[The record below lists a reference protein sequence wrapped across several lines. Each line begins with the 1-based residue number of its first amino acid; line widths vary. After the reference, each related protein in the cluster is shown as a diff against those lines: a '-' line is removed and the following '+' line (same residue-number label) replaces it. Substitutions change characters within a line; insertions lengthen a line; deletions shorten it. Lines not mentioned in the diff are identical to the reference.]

1 MRISRLAGQIIRSKD
16 SPMNKGVFGVHHVTA
31 ITSDPQR
38 NVDFYANTLGLRF
51 VKLTVNHDDPTSY
64 HLYYGDE
71 IGHPGTFLLFFIGQI
86 YQEGIEEQVKYQQYR
101 FLSLRIQ

>member
-1 MRISRLAGQIIRSKD
+1 
-16 SPMNKGVFGVHHVTA
+16 MNKGLFDVHHVTA

-38 NVDFYANTLGLRF
+38 NVDFYANTLGFRF

-64 HLYYGDE
+64 IFIMVMRLG
-71 IGHPGTFLLFFIGQI
+71 IQVRFLLFFIGQI